1 MSRTTERAGTVDE
14 EAALETVVGL
24 RPGLSSRRIVVLA
37 HRDSLDSPGLA
48 DLSGT
53 AALLELARI
62 FRTRAPRASG
72 TSASRGSR
80 S

>member
-1 MSRTTERAGTVDE
+1 M
-14 EAALETVVGL
+14 VGV

-37 HRDSLDSPGLA
+37 HRDALDAPGLA

-62 FRTRAPRASG
+62 FRTRDAAGERDGRA
-72 TSASRGSR
+72 RGR